1 MAISRFL
8 TKQLQTMDKS
18 AKKMAGSPGYD
29 DDTLAAQKEYAK
41 EKKIEKS
48 KKLSKEEEMSADR
61 EAYNSAMGIKGE
73 TKKGPLTE
81 KEKKQ
86 LQDEL
91 NMRKGGMVK
100 KKLPVKKMATGGKV
114 TKSGSKANKAG
125 TAPFL
130 AFMIGVPK
138 AKKK

>member
-1 MAISRFL
+1 MAIARFL
-8 TKQLQTMDKS
+8 TKQLEKMDKA

-29 DDTLAAQKEYAK
+29 EDTLAAQKEYAK

-48 KKLSKEEEMSADR
+48 KKLSKEEEAAADK
-61 EAYNSAMGIKGE
+61 EAYASAMGKEKSTPKG
-73 TKKGPLTE
+73 KLTE

-100 KKLPVKKMATGGKV
+100 KKPAAYAKGGMTKKPMAYNKGGM
-114 TKSGSKANKAG
+114 ANCGASMKPAQ
-125 TAPFL
+125 
-130 AFMIGVPK
+130 K
-138 AKKK
+138 AKAK

>member
-1 MAISRFL
+1 MAIARFL
-8 TKQLQTMDKS
+8 TKQLEKMDKS

-29 DDTLAAQKEYAK
+29 DDTMAAQKEYAK
-41 EKKIEKS
+41 EQKVEKS
-48 KKLSKEEEMSADR
+48 KKLSKEEEMAADR
-61 EAYNSAMGIKGE
+61 EAYNSAMGIKGG

-100 KKLPVKKMATGGKV
+100 KKPVTKMAAGGKV
-114 TKSGSKANKAG
+114 TKSGSKTNKAG

>member
-1 MAISRFL
+1 MAIARFL
-8 TKQLQTMDKS
+8 TKQLEKMDKS

-29 DDTLAAQKEYAK
+29 DDTVAAQKEYAK
-41 EKKIEKS
+41 EQKIEKS
-48 KKLSKEEEMSADR
+48 KKLSKEEEMAADR
-61 EAYNSAMGIKGE
+61 EAYNSAMGIKGS

-100 KKLPVKKMATGGKV
+100 KKPVTKMATDGKV

>member
-1 MAISRFL
+1 MAIARFL
-8 TKQLQTMDKS
+8 TKQLEKMDKS

-29 DDTLAAQKEYAK
+29 DDTIAAQKEYAK
-41 EKKIEKS
+41 EQKVEKS
-48 KKLSKEEEMSADR
+48 KKLSKEEEMAADR
-61 EAYNSAMGIKGE
+61 EAYNSAMGIKGG

-100 KKLPVKKMATGGKV
+100 KKTMAYSKGGMTKKPMAYAKGGM
-114 TKSGSKANKAG
+114 ANCGASMKPAQ
-125 TAPFL
+125 
-130 AFMIGVPK
+130 K
-138 AKKK
+138 AKAK

>member
-1 MAISRFL
+1 MAIERFL
-8 TKQLQTMDKS
+8 TKQLEKMDKS

-29 DDTLAAQKEYAK
+29 DDTMAAQKEYAK
-41 EKKIEKS
+41 EQKIEKS
-48 KKLSKEEEMSADR
+48 KKLSKEEEAAADR
-61 EAYNSAMGIKGE
+61 EAYNSAMGIKGG

-100 KKLPVKKMATGGKV
+100 KKKTMAYNKGGM
-114 TKSGSKANKAG
+114 ANCGASMKPAQ
-125 TAPFL
+125 
-130 AFMIGVPK
+130 K
-138 AKKK
+138 AKK

>member
-1 MAISRFL
+1 MAIARFL
-8 TKQLQTMDKS
+8 TKQLEKMDKS

-29 DDTLAAQKEYAK
+29 DDTVAAQKEYAK
-41 EKKIEKS
+41 EQKIEKS
-48 KKLSKEEEMSADR
+48 KKLSKEEEMAADR
-61 EAYNSAMGIKGE
+61 EAYNSAMGIKGS

-100 KKLPVKKMATGGKV
+100 KKPVTKMATGGKV

>member
-1 MAISRFL
+1 MAIARFL
-8 TKQLQTMDKS
+8 TKQLEKMDKS

-29 DDTLAAQKEYAK
+29 EDTLAAQKEYAK

-48 KKLSKEEEMSADR
+48 KKLSKEEEAAADK
-61 EAYNSAMGIKGE
+61 EAYASAMGKFKTAPKG
-73 TKKGPLTE
+73 KLTE

-100 KKLPVKKMATGGKV
+100 KKTMSYNKGGMVKPMGYAKGGMANCGASMKP
-114 TKSGSKANKAG
+114 AQ
-125 TAPFL
+125 
-130 AFMIGVPK
+130 K
-138 AKKK
+138 AKAK